1 MIDIQPVGQNRR
13 GSSTV
18 RASLIVLIG
27 TLALAGCAAPVQ
39 QLGAYPRTDAYP
51 QERGVVCAVKYA
63 MRQNYWNAQAAQR
76 DGAVV
81 IFAGEC
87 PAEPNSEGFS
97 G

>member
-1 MIDIQPVGQNRR
+1 
-13 GSSTV
+13 
-18 RASLIVLIG
+18 
-27 TLALAGCAAPVQ
+27 
-39 QLGAYPRTDAYP
+39 
-51 QERGVVCAVKYA
+51 
-63 MRQNYWNAQAAQR
+63 MRQNYWTAQAAQR

>member
-18 RASLIVLIG
+18 RGCLTALIG
-27 TLALAGCAAPVQ
+27 ALALAGCAAPAQ
-39 QLGAYPRTDAYP
+39 QIGAYPRTDAYP

-63 MRQNYWNAQAAQR
+63 MRQNYWTAQAAQR

>member
-1 MIDIQPVGQNRR
+1 
-13 GSSTV
+13 
-18 RASLIVLIG
+18 
-27 TLALAGCAAPVQ
+27 
-39 QLGAYPRTDAYP
+39 
-51 QERGVVCAVKYA
+51 
-63 MRQNYWNAQAAQR
+63 MRQNYWTAQAAQL